1 MADPLFP
8 NDYFLDPALGVKLE
22 PGMDVLVTSASVPI
36 PQRRAIDSDFPYEL
50 DTDPFNVSS
59 PLVSN
64 DNTFDMN
71 YCSDINT
78 WGRDSRADTFR
89 MDEEDIFEV
98 DKSDLIQGPTLAEL
112 NAGGEQLLTGDLSFD
127 GLMLPGETS
136 PFNVPS
142 VTMLHV
148 ETSPSGLSADTPS
161 PMLSQLQN
169 NLFVN
174 TSCVPSSFPPAGVG
188 YLKDSLASSSVPSS
202 PLDYVQ
208 NPVSTL
214 SPSSQHSSGSR
225 SPAPRHSTLHELLL
239 KKEPLGCSVPAASP
253 PLRNLSRPRPS
264 SRLSSSA
271 PTHLGFDQIWQRR
284 EPRQHLLSTSSLA
297 EAESASSLSTLGVLS
312 PESHDFSHDDV
323 SDSEEESD
331 HFEFEDGSSDGGNVK
346 QNKVKKIF
354 F

>member
-1 MADPLFP
+1 MADPLYP
-8 NDYFLDPALGVKLE
+8 NDYIFDPTLGIKLE
-22 PGMDVLVTSASVPI
+22 PGMDALITSASVPI
-36 PQRRAIDSDFPYEL
+36 PQRRTQDLDFTYEL
-50 DTDPFNVSS
+50 DADPFNVSS

-64 DNTFDMN
+64 DNTFDMT
-71 YCSDINT
+71 YSSDINT
-78 WGRDSRADTFR
+78 WGRESRGDTFR

-112 NAGGEQLLTGDLSFD
+112 NAGGEQLLAGDLSFD

-148 ETSPSGLSADTPS
+148 ETSPSGLSADSPS

-188 YLKDSLASSSVPSS
+188 YMKDSLIASSSVPSS
-202 PLDYVQ
+202 PLEYVQ

-253 PLRNLSRPRPS
+253 PLRHLARPRQS
-264 SRLSSSA
+264 SQLSSSA
-271 PTHLGFDQIWQRR
+271 PTHLGFEQIWQRR

-312 PESHDFSHDDV
+312 PESHDYSHDDV

-331 HFEFEDGSSDGGNVK
+331 HFEFEDNSSDGG
-346 QNKVKKIF
+346 KIHRHNLKF
-354 F
+354 IF